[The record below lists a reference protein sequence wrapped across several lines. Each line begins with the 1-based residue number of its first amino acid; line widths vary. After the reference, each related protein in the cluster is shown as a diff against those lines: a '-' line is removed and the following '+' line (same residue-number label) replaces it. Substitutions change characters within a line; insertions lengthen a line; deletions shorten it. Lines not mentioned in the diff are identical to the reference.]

1 MKHLFPLTLIALLG
15 LLLSGC
21 PDAKLPTPPPNVPV
35 PKAAGSALHNPS
47 GPADPATPLP
57 GSGWVSA

>member
-1 MKHLFPLTLIALLG
+1 MKHLLPLTLIALLG

-35 PKAAGSALHNPS
+35 PKAAGSALLNPA
-47 GPADPATPLP
+47 GPAIPLP
-57 GSGWVSA
+57 GFGGVSA

>member
-1 MKHLFPLTLIALLG
+1 MKHLFPLTLIASLG

-21 PDAKLPTPPPNVPV
+21 PDAKLPTPPPHVPV
-35 PKAAGSALHNPS
+35 PKAAGSALLNPTD
-47 GPADPATPLP
+47 PADIATPLP

>member
-1 MKHLFPLTLIALLG
+1 MKHLLTLPLIALLG

-35 PKAAGSALHNPS
+35 PKAAGSALHT
-47 GPADPATPLP
+47 PAGLANPATPRP
-57 GSGWVSA
+57 GSGWAGA